1 MILYLGVSKRTHSP
15 SKYAEYN
22 LKSKG
27 FFDMKNKILALLAL
41 VMVFAVICT
50 MSVAVFADET
60 STADDTSADTATDNT
75 DDTADGATDDTAS
88 GDSSETTG
96 ETSDDETKEEEK
108 EPTWWDNYNQ
118 IIGWIVA
125 GVIFVAIVLVSI
137 WWIRSGFKPS
147 KK

>member
-1 MILYLGVSKRTHSP
+1 
-15 SKYAEYN
+15 
-22 LKSKG
+22 
-27 FFDMKNKILALLAL
+27 MKNKILALLAL

-96 ETSDDETKEEEK
+96 ETSDAETEEEEK

>member
-1 MILYLGVSKRTHSP
+1 
-15 SKYAEYN
+15 
-22 LKSKG
+22 
-27 FFDMKNKILALLAL
+27 MKNKILALLAL

-50 MSVAVFADET
+50 MSVAVFADEA

-96 ETSDDETKEEEK
+96 DTSDDKEEEEEK

-118 IIGWIVA
+118 IIGWVVA
-125 GVIFVAIVLVSI
+125 GVILVAIVLVSI